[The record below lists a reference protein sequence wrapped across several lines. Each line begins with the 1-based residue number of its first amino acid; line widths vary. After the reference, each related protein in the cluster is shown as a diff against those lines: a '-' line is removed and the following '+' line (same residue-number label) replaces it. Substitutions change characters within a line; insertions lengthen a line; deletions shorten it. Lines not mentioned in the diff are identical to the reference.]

1 MENTRIANGSDQL
14 QGRAIE
20 LLRKNVF
27 PDWWTFVPV
36 AGKATFVKEWS
47 TKPLSR
53 DLCEQAYKAN
63 SGYHGLGVV
72 TGEFSGGLI
81 ALDIDGPE
89 ADKRYAEAAAE
100 GYDAYGAERTMSWT
114 SGKPGRRQL
123 LYRVPASVVPELRH
137 VKTLI
142 LRQEGEWRLGH
153 SDVERHTKQGEA
165 SELPYEEVVLRFNQ
179 CQSVV
184 PGSPHPDTKRPY
196 QWLNYNGGEVALVPE
211 WVLDVLRSFRKPVQW
226 LSDADQ
232 KALDAELGETAIPS
246 RQIRGWFFKEEVQYS
261 MTTGCWDCKACGVGG
276 DVLDFVHK
284 TTVGDLYAERPQGP
298 DLERYVAEIA
308 GKLGLNYPE
317 DARAQVQKE
326 VPQVRMSSV
335 EFFEELGRIYDSER
349 NPSVRSDRMAQLAV
363 ETGRRMNG
371 KDCESALGEY
381 RYKKSADAQNT
392 SARWFD
398 EVDDQNYVI
407 PNLLVRPGQVIMH
420 ASGGVGKTSACLG
433 LAKAVLSG
441 RPMRVRGI
449 DVNVVQGP
457 VLWIQS
463 DQTLAKLKRD
473 LQDNDIDP
481 SDPNFRVIRGFQLN
495 HMREFADWV
504 RQYKPVLVIVDSIGS
519 CSSRM
524 QVSEI
529 EKAFATPLY
538 WYNEANGSPA
548 EDGFPACS
556 IIWIHHDNA
565 NGEVRGNRYLINAV
579 DEQWHLR
586 KLKDEER
593 EALRERGTNPASVRM
608 IQIKKSRAG
617 REGDLLKVSRDENFA
632 YSVDDYTPTVRME
645 DDGQGDADPFTQ
657 VLDIVKQGCKAQEGE
672 ERARVGLTREEV
684 WRKLLGL
691 MQGARGDRA
700 RVPSQKTVGRWLDR
714 WVEDG
719 LMVSERVPNTKGRA
733 FLIYRTSRALSLKS
747 CPLSEPLPE
756 FFQRNGSSSDNTEAE
771 EQVVR
776 TAEVVTEGEPA
787 LAVKV
792 AAGSDTPKSVRTTN
806 PVDDSD
812 LGVVRTTDIP
822 TGTTRAPAREEPEDA
837 TPCWEAEDYPGGW

>member
-1 MENTRIANGSDQL
+1 
-14 QGRAIE
+14 
-20 LLRKNVF
+20 
-27 PDWWTFVPV
+27 
-36 AGKATFVKEWS
+36 
-47 TKPLSR
+47 
-53 DLCEQAYKAN
+53 
-63 SGYHGLGVV
+63 
-72 TGEFSGGLI
+72 
-81 ALDIDGPE
+81 
-89 ADKRYAEAAAE
+89 
-100 GYDAYGAERTMSWT
+100 
-114 SGKPGRRQL
+114 
-123 LYRVPASVVPELRH
+123 
-137 VKTLI
+137 
-142 LRQEGEWRLGH
+142 
-153 SDVERHTKQGEA
+153 
-165 SELPYEEVVLRFNQ
+165 
-179 CQSVV
+179 
-184 PGSPHPDTKRPY
+184 
-196 QWLNYNGGEVALVPE
+196 
-211 WVLDVLRSFRKPVQW
+211 
-226 LSDADQ
+226 
-232 KALDAELGETAIPS
+232 
-246 RQIRGWFFKEEVQYS
+246 
-261 MTTGCWDCKACGVGG
+261 
-276 DVLDFVHK
+276 
-284 TTVGDLYAERPQGP
+284 
-298 DLERYVAEIA
+298 
-308 GKLGLNYPE
+308 
-317 DARAQVQKE
+317 
-326 VPQVRMSSV
+326 MSSV

-719 LMVSERVPNTKGRA
+719 LMERDKRGVQGRGKA
-733 FLIYRTSRALSLKS
+733 PIIYRVARALSLIG
-747 CPLSEPLPE
+747 CPLSDNPPE
-756 FFQRNGSSSDNTEAE
+756 FFQRSESPSDTETACPINEVGEAE
-771 EQVVR
+771 PPAAEAPDDSLSDTADSVR
-776 TAEVVTEGEPA
+776 KTNRVTEG
-787 LAVKV
+787 
-792 AAGSDTPKSVRTTN
+792 
-806 PVDDSD
+806 D
-812 LGVVRTTDIP
+812 LDEYRPTDIP
-822 TGTTRAPAREEPEDA
+822 TGTTRAPAREEPEEVP
-837 TPCWEAEDYPGGW
+837 TCWEAEDYPGGW